1 MKALAPSLLSLAA
14 ILPALALADN
24 AQVFKWTDVSGVVH
38 YSDKPPAEAAE
49 AELLDLP
56 ALPPQDPVKLAQD
69 QAALLASVAALQKNA
84 EVQAMQEQAA
94 KLAEQQA
101 QLQAALAA
109 LAEAQSRPV
118 PEPVPAV
125 YAVSAFMPRAF
136 HPRWHEHPGHD
147 KPDPRRLPDRPAK
160 SLLKQP

>member
-1 MKALAPSLLSLAA
+1 MKALAPCLLSIAA

-24 AQVFKWTDVSGVVH
+24 AQVFKWTDMSGVVH
-38 YSDKPPAEAAE
+38 YSDKPPAEAVDAQV
-49 AELLDLP
+49 LDLP

-69 QAALLASVAALQKNA
+69 QAALLASVAALQQNA
-84 EVQAMQEQAA
+84 QAQAMQEQAT

-109 LAEAQSRPV
+109 LAAAQSRPV
-118 PEPVPAV
+118 QEPVPVV
-125 YAVSAFMPRAF
+125 YTVSTFAPRAF
-136 HPRWHEHPGHD
+136 HRGWNEHHGHD

>member
-24 AQVFKWTDVSGVVH
+24 AQVFKWTDMSGVVH
-38 YSDKPPAEAAE
+38 YSDEPPAEAAE

-56 ALPPQDPVKLAQD
+56 ALPPQDPVKLAQA
-69 QAALLASVAALQKNA
+69 QAALLAAVATLQKNA
-84 EVQAMQEQAA
+84 EVQALQEQAA

-109 LAEAQSRPV
+109 LAEAQSQPV

-125 YAVSAFMPRAF
+125 YTVSAFMPRVF
-136 HPRWHEHPGHD
+136 HPRWHEHHSHD

-160 SLLKQP
+160 PLLKQP